1 MFVRQT
7 IELRPNNKQKTYFR
21 QCFGAHRLAYNYGLR
36 EWIRLRDSGQKTNC
50 RDIRSQFNREK
61 QDGRWPFLKRLSSAA
76 TCFAFED
83 LKRAFDNFFH
93 GHEQVKR
100 GITADVSGFPKPK
113 NKVYN
118 EGSYTE
124 YFDTKGKGGA
134 RILDHRMKM
143 KKHKRKDGV
152 IVVTYADD
160 PDSQPN
166 PKRPFLLL
174 PKLGC
179 VRMTRPLRYE
189 GRPVS
194 VTVRQRNERF
204 YACFLV
210 EITDEE
216 FARTHPQYARRPTAA
231 VGIDLGIKELAV
243 TSDGIMIENRRHWE
257 RQLVEENRLQERM
270 NRCSGTKQKKSER
283 KHFRPSKRFLK
294 AKMKLWRHRTHI
306 RNCRED
312 LRNRFCSIILSH
324 YQHIGIETLG
334 VKQMPDSCK
343 EDKSKRKLRQHLA
356 DVSLYEI
363 RHRLQTLGEL
373 LGRNVVAAPSNYRST
388 RICSNCGHV
397 EPHMNVNKRTYRC
410 PKCGSEIDRDLNAA
424 INLRKITG
432 RDNSGLTTD
441 EICLLRSE
449 LIKGNIKHSQIEAV
463 RR

>member
-1 MFVRQT
+1 MFIRQT
-7 IELRPNNKQKTYFR
+7 IEIRPNNKQKTYFR

-50 RDIRSQFNREK
+50 RDIRTKFNREK
-61 QDGRWPFLKRLSSAA
+61 QAGRWPFLKRLSAAA
-76 TCFAFED
+76 TCFAFDD

-93 GHEQVKR
+93 GHEQVKS
-100 GITADVSGFPKPK
+100 GTTADVSGFPQPK
-113 NKVYN
+113 NKTYN

-124 YFDTKGKGGA
+124 YFSSEGNGGA
-134 RILDHRMKM
+134 RILDHRMKI
-143 KKHKRKDGV
+143 KKHKRFDGV
-152 IVVTYADD
+152 IVATYADV
-160 PDSQPN
+160 PDSKPN
-166 PKRPFLLL
+166 PKRPYLLL

-194 VTVRQRNERF
+194 VNVRQHNERF

-216 FARTHPQYARRPTAA
+216 FIRTHPHYAQRPTAA
-231 VGIDLGIKELAV
+231 VGIDLGIHELAV
-243 TSDGIMIENRRHWE
+243 TSDGIVIENPRHWE
-257 RQLVEENRLQERM
+257 RQLEKENLLQKRM
-270 NRCSGTKQKKSER
+270 NHCDGLKQKKSER
-283 KHFRPSKRFLK
+283 KNHRPGKNFLK

-324 YQHIGIETLG
+324 YQYIGIETLSI
-334 VKQMPDSCK
+334 KQMPDSCK
-343 EDKSKRKLRQHLA
+343 DDKGKRKLRQHLA
-356 DVSLYEI
+356 DISLYEI
-363 RHRLQTLGEL
+363 RHRLQTIGEL
-373 LGRNVVAAPSNYRST
+373 LGRKVVSAPSNYRST

-410 PKCGSEIDRDLNAA
+410 PKCGSVIDRDLNAA
-424 INLRKITG
+424 INLRNITG
-432 RDNSGLTTD
+432 IDNSGLMPE

-449 LIKGNIKHSQIEAV
+449 LIKGNIKHSQIGAG